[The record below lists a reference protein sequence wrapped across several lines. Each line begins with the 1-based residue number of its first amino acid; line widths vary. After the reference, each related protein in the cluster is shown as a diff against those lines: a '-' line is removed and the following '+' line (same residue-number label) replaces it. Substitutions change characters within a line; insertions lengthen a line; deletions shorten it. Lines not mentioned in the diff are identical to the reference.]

1 MTGSMFEDCEELGIV
16 ERPAIDVGEDLDS
29 ACASRDDAVY
39 LFQRG
44 LNIVEQQ

>member
-1 MTGSMFEDCEELGIV
+1 MHEDRKELAIV

-44 LNIVEQQ
+44 LNIVERQ